1 VNAILGQIGVA
12 LGLVSAAG
20 CVIGLVLGL
29 VLGRDSLLAAAPKA
43 IFGVIAGVLLATFAM
58 EHALLTH
65 DFSLSY
71 VANNNS
77 RQTPLLYDI
86 TGMWSA
92 LQGSILLWALVLTGY
107 LTVMYWRF
115 RARSADRLV
124 AWATIVGMTAATFF
138 FGLMAGP
145 ANPFITVSGTAVS
158 NGLGPNPLLQ
168 DNVLI
173 AFHPVFL
180 YLGYVGFTIPFAFAV
195 AALATGRLGEG
206 WLIET
211 RRWTVIAWAFLTI
224 GIVMGAW
231 WSYQVLGW
239 GGFWAW
245 DPVENAALLP
255 WLTATAYL
263 HSVMVQERRGLLRVW
278 NISLLIATYA
288 LTILG
293 TFLTRSGVIQSVHS
307 FSDSGIGPLILGY
320 FGLVVAVGVGLIGWR
335 GDRLHSPGSIDSPV
349 SREGAFL
356 VNNLLFAAFAV
367 VVLIG
372 TVFPLFVEALG
383 HQEISVG
390 TPYYDSV
397 TAPIGF
403 ALLFFMAV
411 APVLPWRAASAPLLR
426 SRLAIPAWI
435 GVAVVAACVI
445 GGVRGFTPL
454 AAFGLAGVAG
464 GSALRQ
470 LVLAT
475 MSAHRSGAGA
485 WRGLVGRANGGMIVH
500 LGVVVVACGLA
511 AATSFGH
518 RGTVVL
524 RPGGRAE
531 FGGHSIVFES
541 ARHFTSPNRNGV
553 VATVLV
559 DGALLRPAISNF
571 PGQEGIGTPGID
583 SSFFHGDIYLTI
595 DSASQNGKGAVA
607 FGYVDQ
613 PLVKWLWFGGF
624 LTAFGAVLAA
634 VPGKRRRGT
643 EPVSAVPALGVR
655 TTAILASSR
664 ATEETVAL
672 SDPSVAGR
680 SSVAGR
686 AGGLDDSESV
696 DAGEPVVVQ

>member
-1 VNAILGQIGVA
+1 MNAVLGQIGVA

-20 CVIGLVLGL
+20 GMAGLGL
-29 VLGRDSLLAAAPKA
+29 GLLLQRDSLLRAAPKA
-43 IFGVIAGVLLATFAM
+43 IFGVVIGVLLATFAM

-107 LTVMYWRF
+107 LALMQRRF
-115 RARSADRLV
+115 RTRATDRLV
-124 AWATIVGMTAATFF
+124 AWATLVGLGATTFF

-145 ANPFITVSGTAVS
+145 ANPFLTIAGGAPR

-180 YLGYVGFTIPFAFAV
+180 YLGYVGFTIPFAFAI
-195 AALATGRLGEG
+195 AALVTGRLGEG
-206 WLIET
+206 WLVET
-211 RRWTVIAWAFLTI
+211 RRWTVVAWAFLTV

-255 WLTATAYL
+255 WLCATAYL

-278 NISLLIATYA
+278 NISLLVATYA

-307 FSDSGIGPLILGY
+307 FSDSGLGPVLIAY
-320 FGLVVAVGVGLIGWR
+320 FGLVVALGVGLIGWR
-335 GDRLHSPGSIDSPV
+335 GDRLRSPGSIDSPI

-356 VNNLLFAAFAV
+356 VNNLLFGAFAL

-372 TVFPLFVEALG
+372 TVFPLFVEAIS
-383 HQEISVG
+383 HQQITVG
-390 TPYYDSV
+390 APYYDSV
-397 TAPIGF
+397 TVPIGF

-411 APVLPWRAASAPLLR
+411 APVLPWRVASSSLLR

-435 GVAVVAACVI
+435 GVGVVSACVI
-445 GGVRGFTPL
+445 GGVRGLAPL

-470 LVLAT
+470 LTLAT
-475 MSAHRSGAGA
+475 LAAHRSRAGA

-500 LGVVVVACGLA
+500 LGIVIVACGLA
-511 AATSFGH
+511 GATSFGH
-518 RGTVVL
+518 RGSLVL
-524 RPGGRAE
+524 RPGERAT
-531 FGGHSIVFES
+531 FGGHSIVFDS
-541 ARHFTSPNRNGV
+541 ARHFTAPNRNGV
-553 VATVLV
+553 IALITV

-583 SSFFHGDIYLTI
+583 SSFFHGDVYVTI
-595 DSASQNGKGAVA
+595 DSAPPNGKGPID
-607 FGYVDQ
+607 FGFVDQ
-613 PLVKWLWFGGF
+613 PLVMWLWIGGF
-624 LTAFGAVLAA
+624 LTGLGALLAA

-643 EPVSAVPALGVR
+643 EPVSAPVTGARRYRYGPPSRPQPQGEVLTPVPDA
-655 TTAILASSR
+655 A
-664 ATEETVAL
+664 E
-672 SDPSVAGR
+672 PSGAGLPIGSPR
-680 SSVAGR
+680 
-686 AGGLDDSESV
+686 
-696 DAGEPVVVQ
+696 

>member
-1 VNAILGQIGVA
+1 MNALLGQIGVA

-20 CVIGLVLGL
+20 GVLGLALGLALHRDALLRAAPRALIGLV
-29 VLGRDSLLAAAPKA
+29 
-43 IFGVIAGVLLATFAM
+43 AGVLLATGAM

-92 LQGSILLWALVLTGY
+92 LQGSILLWALVLTVFLAAVG
-107 LTVMYWRF
+107 WRF
-115 RARSADRLV
+115 RHRSTDRLV
-124 AWATIVGMTAATFF
+124 AWATLVGLCAATFF

-145 ANPFITVSGTAVS
+145 ANPFVTVSGTVPA

-168 DNVLI
+168 DNILI

-180 YLGYVGFTIPFAFAV
+180 YLGYVGFTVPFAFAV
-195 AALATGRLGEG
+195 AALITGRLGEG

-211 RRWTVIAWAFLTI
+211 RRWTVVAWAFLTV

-255 WLTATAYL
+255 WLCATAYL

-278 NISLLIATYA
+278 NLSLLVATYA

-293 TFLTRSGVIQSVHS
+293 TFLTRSGVIQSVHA
-307 FSDSGIGPLILGY
+307 FSDSGLGPVLLAY
-320 FGLVVAVGVGLIGWR
+320 LGLVVAVGVGLIGWR

-356 VNNLLFAAFAV
+356 VNNLLFAAFAA

-372 TVFPLFVEALG
+372 TVFPLFVSAFD
-383 HQEISVG
+383 HQEITVG
-390 TPYYDSV
+390 APYYDSV
-397 TAPIGF
+397 TVPIGF

-411 APVLPWRAASAPLLR
+411 APVLPWRTASEGVLR
-426 SRLAIPAWI
+426 RRLAVPAWL
-435 GVAVVAACVI
+435 GLAVVVACVI

-475 MSAHRSGAGA
+475 AAARRSGAGA
-485 WRGLVGRANGGMIVH
+485 WRGFVGRANGGMVVH
-500 LGVVVVACGLA
+500 LGIVVVACGLA
-511 AATSFGH
+511 AASSFGH

-524 RPGGRAE
+524 RPGQRTTFE
-531 FGGHSIVFES
+531 GHSVHLLATRS
-541 ARHFTSPNRNGV
+541 FTDPNRNGV
-553 VATVLV
+553 IASVVV
-559 DGALLRPAISNF
+559 DGALLHPAISNF

-583 SSFFHGDIYLTI
+583 SSFFHGDVYVTI
-595 DSASQNGKGAVA
+595 NSAAPGGRGAITL
-607 FGYVDQ
+607 GLIDQ
-613 PLVKWLWFGGF
+613 PMVMWLWIGGF
-624 LTAFGAVLAA
+624 MTGFGALLAA
-634 VPGKRRRGT
+634 VPSKRRRRGT
-643 EPVSAVPALGVR
+643 EPVSAPVAVPSAGR
-655 TTAILASSR
+655 ETTAL
-664 ATEETVAL
+664 
-672 SDPSVAGR
+672 VAG
-680 SSVAGR
+680 SGR
-686 AGGLDDSESV
+686 R
-696 DAGEPVVVQ
+696 